1 MGHIHGV
8 FDSRAKAEAYLR
20 RLDTWSNAEIEEV
33 NLNPIFIPETKYPEF
48 YPKYQLG
55 LEHHE
60 LGALT
65 HLPHFYITD
74 LLDKISTN
82 NSATYSWGILERTIQ
97 RS

>member
-8 FDSRAKAEAYLR
+8 FNSRAKAKAYLR
-20 RLDTWSNAEIEEV
+20 RLDTWSSAEIEEV
-33 NLNPIFIPETKYPEF
+33 NLNSTFIPKTRHPES

-55 LEHHE
+55 LEHRE

-82 NSATYSWGILERTIQ
+82 NSATYSWEILERTI
-97 RS
+97 